1 MFCDAAPCVRPS
13 TASASAACFSCS
25 YHACCRLLLLQVSL
39 LRAYLSPMLSLP
51 ALVFVFVPVCG
62 QFVLVACVALLRIE
76 CCRLNAC
83 VRLCYHVM
91 HPHELSCFVCA
102 SADAVQCRASAP
114 GFCPAPVSCAC
125 ACVDAADTLSLLP
138 CMCSC
143 PVYPCTIAICCGCVN
158 MPSYSAFCVP
168 WTAARAC
175 HCSPHA
181 SRRHVRLCVFM
192 YAFTPY
198 CVLVSDDAAC
208 ALAPS
213 CVLFCLFVTV
223 LCFDAARLP
232 HELLSCHLRRIFG
245 LASKFNVFNRS
256 CCTSFSRACIWLG
269 VCLPL
274 CRQAAQD
281 DGLHGSQFQAARPLR
296 FLLPPHETKHL
307 PTCACS
313 MYNETLLLLHLCG
326 A

>member
-1 MFCDAAPCVRPS
+1 VWLHAHNLRVRLCIYVYLSSFLCLLVGDTDAAHAHLCACVVRAGALLLFCDAAPCVRPS

-51 ALVFVFVPVCG
+51 ALFFVFVPVCG

-76 CCRLNAC
+76 CCRSNAC

-125 ACVDAADTLSLLP
+125 ACVDAADTLWLLP

-158 MPSYSAFCVP
+158 MLSYSAFCVP

-175 HCSPHA
+175 
-181 SRRHVRLCVFM
+181 
-192 YAFTPY
+192 
-198 CVLVSDDAAC
+198 
-208 ALAPS
+208 
-213 CVLFCLFVTV
+213 
-223 LCFDAARLP
+223 
-232 HELLSCHLRRIFG
+232 
-245 LASKFNVFNRS
+245 
-256 CCTSFSRACIWLG
+256 CC
-269 VCLPL
+269 
-274 CRQAAQD
+274 
-281 DGLHGSQFQAARPLR
+281 
-296 FLLPPHETKHL
+296 
-307 PTCACS
+307 
-313 MYNETLLLLHLCG
+313 
-326 A
+326 